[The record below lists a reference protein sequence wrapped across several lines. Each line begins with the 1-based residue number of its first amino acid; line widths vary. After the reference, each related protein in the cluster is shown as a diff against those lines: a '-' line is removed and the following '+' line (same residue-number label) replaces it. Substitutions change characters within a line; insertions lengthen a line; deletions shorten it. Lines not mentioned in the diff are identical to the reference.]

1 MDECFF
7 GAPCMSQKGW
17 ISLKATD
24 GSALYPTHY
33 IQPGLRTYGGC
44 KYHRMGYIKRCQS
57 FSFGRGGQYTWL
69 YKRPFTCDSKN
80 VLHSLEVVGNF
91 ISGNYLKKR
100 VSISQILSIRGTM
113 VDPELLYLPTFYY
126 LSDVEEE
133 SRRRFQESR
142 LINLIV

>member
-69 YKRPFTCDSKN
+69 YKCPFTCDSKN
-80 VLHSLEVVGNF
+80 VLHSLEVVGN
-91 ISGNYLKKR
+91 
-100 VSISQILSIRGTM
+100 
-113 VDPELLYLPTFYY
+113 P
-126 LSDVEEE
+126 
-133 SRRRFQESR
+133 
-142 LINLIV
+142 